1 MIEIAVYRR
10 TLVRRS
16 YGGNLDDL
24 FVQTLRGLTQSKLSN
39 IPINLV
45 LVEILTSLVKY
56 VLTYLNSLC
65 SKAMINFTVR
75 DSESLVK
82 NDLP

>member
-45 LVEILTSLVKY
+45 LVEILTSLVNKPAERILI
-56 VLTYLNSLC
+56 VLSSFMVY
-65 SKAMINFTVR
+65 F
-75 DSESLVK
+75 
-82 NDLP
+82 

>member
-1 MIEIAVYRR
+1 MVEIAVYRR
-10 TLVRRS
+10 TLVRHS

-39 IPINLV
+39 IPIDLV

-65 SKAMINFTVR
+65 SNARYNQFYR
-75 DSESLVK
+75 EG
-82 NDLP
+82 

>member
-45 LVEILTSLVKY
+45 LVEILTSLVNAER
-56 VLTYLNSLC
+56 VLIVLS
-65 SKAMINFTVR
+65 SFMM
-75 DSESLVK
+75 
-82 NDLP
+82 